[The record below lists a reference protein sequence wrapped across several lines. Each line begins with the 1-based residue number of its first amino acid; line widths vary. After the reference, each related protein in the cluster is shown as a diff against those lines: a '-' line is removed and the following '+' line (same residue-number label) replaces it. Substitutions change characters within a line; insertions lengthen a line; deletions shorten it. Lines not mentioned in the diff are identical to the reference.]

1 MIAEIAARR
10 AREERRQAEQEA
22 EVPAGI
28 PEQAAEIIRRARA
41 MPLPPVTRSAV
52 EAMPEGEAKW
62 SRRQSLELS
71 ASRAKF
77 QERMAAT
84 RELIRYEAEL
94 QHQLEQSAKEELDVV
109 FVAAM
114 MATED
119 MD

>member
-1 MIAEIAARR
+1 
-10 AREERRQAEQEA
+10 
-22 EVPAGI
+22 
-28 PEQAAEIIRRARA
+28 

-52 EAMPEGEAKW
+52 GAIPEGEAKW

-94 QHQLEQSAKEELDVV
+94 QQQLEQYAKEELDVV